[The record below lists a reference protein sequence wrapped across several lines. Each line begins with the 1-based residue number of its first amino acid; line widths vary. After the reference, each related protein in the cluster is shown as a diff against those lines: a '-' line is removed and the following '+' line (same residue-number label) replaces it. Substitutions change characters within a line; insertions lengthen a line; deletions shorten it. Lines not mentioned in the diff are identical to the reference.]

1 MTLRDDL
8 AALRAVRARMT
19 PGPWRGSSPAR
30 RDDRAGLIATHNAA
44 DRLLDALERI
54 AAVVNGYDGRT
65 DYALEVVDEIRAIL
79 DGAREGGG

>member
-8 AALRAVRARMT
+8 AELRAVRARMT

-30 RDDRAGLIATHNAA
+30 RDDQAGLIATHNAA

-54 AAVVNGYDGRT
+54 AA
-65 DYALEVVDEIRAIL
+65 AVDRDAIRAIL
-79 DGAREGGG
+79 DGAREGG